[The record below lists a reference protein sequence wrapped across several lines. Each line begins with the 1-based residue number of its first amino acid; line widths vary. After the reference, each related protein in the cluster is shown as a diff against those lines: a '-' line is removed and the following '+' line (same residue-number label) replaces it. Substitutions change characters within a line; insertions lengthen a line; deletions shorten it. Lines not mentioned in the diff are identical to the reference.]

1 VKRLEL
7 AGIRVCQRCGRGRA
21 ELTASDGATIT
32 VALDPVRAREL
43 AGEVAHD
50 DVRTVGELVLAL
62 LTASGAEVKEVVLD
76 TGPAGLRALLSLA
89 RDADC
94 EVVSCTPQ
102 EGVGLAVRGRLKLY
116 ATDEALATAV
126 TRPGEGGSETVH

>member
-21 ELTASDGATIT
+21 ELAASDGTTIT

-43 AGEVAHD
+43 AGEVPHD
-50 DVRTVGELVLAL
+50 DVRTLGELALAL

-76 TGPAGLRALLSLA
+76 TGPVGLRALVSLA
-89 RDADC
+89 RGADG
-94 EVVSCTPQ
+94 EVVSCTAQ

-116 ATDEALATAV
+116 ATDEALANAV
-126 TRPGEGGSETVH
+126 ARSGAGGSETVH